1 VAGISTP
8 SPPVEP
14 PCRQAQILS
23 PFADAG
29 PQGLLPAEVRQ
40 ATGVPQ
46 GTVASALNGLVKRG
60 QVRKVQDRYVAT
72 GEKR

>member
-1 VAGISTP
+1 M
-8 SPPVEP
+8 
-14 PCRQAQILS
+14 ILWL
-23 PFADAG
+23 
-29 PQGLLPAEVRQ
+29 QRQ